1 MSGNPK
7 PSSILSEETGFFE
20 QNRDKFVRE
29 HPNQYLLI
37 KGRRLIGSFDTQT
50 EAVNEGIRLFCAG
63 PFLVRKAGEDPPV
76 VSNPALSIGVALR
89 ADIGNPV

>member
-1 MSGNPK
+1 MSE
-7 PSSILSEETGFFE
+7 ILVTGRILTEETEFFE
-20 QNRDKFVRE
+20 QNRDEFVQE

-37 KGRRLIGSFDTQT
+37 KGRELFGSFETQT

-63 PFLVRKAGEDPPV
+63 PFLVRKAGEGAPV
-76 VSNPALSIGVALR
+76 LSNPALSLGVPLR